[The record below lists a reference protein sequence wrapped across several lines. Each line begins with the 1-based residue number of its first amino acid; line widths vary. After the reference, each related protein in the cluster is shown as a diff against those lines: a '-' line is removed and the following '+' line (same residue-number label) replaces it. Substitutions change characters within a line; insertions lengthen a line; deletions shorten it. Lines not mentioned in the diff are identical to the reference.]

1 MTAGLHPFSNAT
13 RATGR
18 MARFVN
24 NVPHADQRAAS
35 LGAAHAALVE
45 ARTLFPSRVIDASEA
60 PRLLVPGYNSAKIG
74 GRIVKG
80 PWAGLHIFT
89 LTLEERATCPTSC
102 GLWSSCYGN
111 AMPMPRRHRDDG
123 TLIERLGAEINAL
136 LRLRVHRRGIAVRL
150 HVLGD
155 FYSAAYARA
164 WLGWMKAYP
173 GLHVFGFTAWQH
185 GTEIG
190 DIVLGANRLRDGRWK
205 IRCSV
210 PSDRPI
216 KAMQATTIWRQPE
229 AANVSEGLVCPASTH
244 KTDCCGTCGV
254 CWSPAATGKRI
265 VFPGHGMKGGRHKAT
280 EVAPPTAVQ
289 QRIAFAG
296 GAVAVAIGM
305 GFGAQ
310 AILRWG
316 KTDRVPQAS
325 REAFE
330 ALCDD
335 LGQRR
340 TGGSTPMKF
349 GSDKAGR
356 QCESLGVVAD
366 EVTFR
371 AAVADIAWSKEHSSD
386 QRAAFLHP
394 DPGSRETWRVM
405 LGGVEVD
412 VLFQPSSN
420 CVLDVSMVRG
430 YAKAS
435 AKAAPRALNA
445 PATADYAPKPP
456 VHAPSP
462 APTIA
467 RAIPAN
473 AWDWTSARDALLHE
487 MWPSHE
493 PRPEIEKKLR
503 ALPGQSG
510 STAAIATRAI
520 QTLGL
525 KRPAELSNP
534 YHGHA
539 VRETRAQREARMEQR
554 NVIIRDGYAAD
565 LDDVDIFAK
574 LKAAHRGPWGGS
586 LLLHDIAPLA
596 RALGFK
602 RPVLEPAIAGGV
614 PMPVELPEPP
624 PSAPPALLQ
633 TAQLAEV
640 SAEVVEIAAATAEA
654 GDSADASDS
663 TDAMP
668 APEKSSTPVAEP
680 IGGDHAAALFDA
692 MEKDIRPA
700 SAFRDPKW
708 WEWTAARDRVLHL
721 RWPSYMVRAE
731 IEAELSKLPGNV
743 GGTGA
748 IVTRAAFLG
757 LNRPKDFASHHGAA
771 TAERARTSK
780 FPTNLINS
788 PADLTK
794 SPSAAGPAVR
804 PPAIPPQTAAASA
817 ARAIETASLVDWH
830 KDWDARPAATSAP
843 DAQVRAAEAS
853 LEARETASDAPP
865 APPQPGAA
873 AAPEPAKLLNSDP
886 KLLNS
891 RATAPPERSVQ
902 PHVVRVAPVLDDSD
916 ASFLRRLVSHEALLV
931 RRLDLVRDL
940 IAAYRETTDL
950 DDAPRAGAT

>member
-1 MTAGLHPFSNAT
+1 MTVFGNASRASGGNLRRFASTAQHP
-13 RATGR
+13 
-18 MARFVN
+18 
-24 NVPHADQRAAS
+24 PHADRRAAALRPS
-35 LGAAHAALVE
+35 HAALVDN
-45 ARTLFPSRVIDASEA
+45 RTLFPSSVVAAADA
-60 PRLLVPGYNSAKIG
+60 PRLLVSGKNQAKIG
-74 GRIVKG
+74 GRITKG
-80 PWAGLHIFT
+80 PWAGLT
-89 LTLEERATCPTSC
+89 VYCLTLEERATCPASC
-102 GLWSSCYGN
+102 DLLDACYGN
-111 AMPMPRRHRDDG
+111 ALPFARRHRDDG
-123 TLIERLGAEINAL
+123 NMVKLLNEEIGTLLDQ
-136 LRLRVHRRGIAVRL
+136 HRAGIAVRL

-164 WLGWMKAYP
+164 WLGLMRAHP

-229 AANVSEGLVCPASTH
+229 APNVPEGLVCPASTH
-244 KTDCCGTCGV
+244 KADCCSTCAL
-254 CWSPAATGKRI
+254 CWSPAAERKRI
-265 VFPGHGMKGGRHKAT
+265 VFIGHGGGGKRRAT
-280 EVAPPTAVQ
+280 PTAPSTAVQ
-289 QRIAFAG
+289 RRIAFAG
-296 GAVAVAIGM
+296 GAAAVATGM
-305 GFGAQ
+305 GFGAE

-445 PATADYAPKPP
+445 PAAADYAPKPP

-539 VRETRAQREARMEQR
+539 VRETKAQREARMEQR

-565 LDDVDIFAK
+565 LDDVDIFVK
-574 LKAAHRGPWGGS
+574 LKAADTSPWGGR
-586 LLLHDIAPLA
+586 LLVGDIAPLA

-602 RPVLEPAIAGGV
+602 RPVLEPAIAGAV
-614 PMPVELPEPP
+614 PMVVEMPEPP
-624 PSAPPALLQ
+624 PSAPLALLQ

-654 GDSADASDS
+654 GDSTDASDF
-663 TDAMP
+663 TDAT
-668 APEKSSTPVAEP
+668 E
-680 IGGDHAAALFDA
+680 
-692 MEKDIRPA
+692 
-700 SAFRDPKW
+700 
-708 WEWTAARDRVLHL
+708 
-721 RWPSYMVRAE
+721 
-731 IEAELSKLPGNV
+731 
-743 GGTGA
+743 
-748 IVTRAAFLG
+748 
-757 LNRPKDFASHHGAA
+757 
-771 TAERARTSK
+771 
-780 FPTNLINS
+780 
-788 PADLTK
+788 
-794 SPSAAGPAVR
+794 
-804 PPAIPPQTAAASA
+804 PAI
-817 ARAIETASLVDWH
+817 
-830 KDWDARPAATSAP
+830 SAP
-843 DAQVRAAEAS
+843 DLQIDATPAAVLQRAQGRVIFPPSDEVAKINTPLPEAKKN
-853 LEARETASDAPP
+853 
-865 APPQPGAA
+865 GH
-873 AAPEPAKLLNSDP
+873 AAPL
-886 KLLNS
+886 
-891 RATAPPERSVQ
+891 
-902 PHVVRVAPVLDDSD
+902 LDDSD

-950 DDAPRAGAT
+950 DDERRASAHRVTRS